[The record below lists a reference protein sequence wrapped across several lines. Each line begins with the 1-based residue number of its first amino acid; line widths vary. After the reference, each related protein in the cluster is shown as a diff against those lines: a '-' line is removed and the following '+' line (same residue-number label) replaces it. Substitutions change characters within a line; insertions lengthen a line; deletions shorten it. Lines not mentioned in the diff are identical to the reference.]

1 MISLYFHIPFCYKKC
16 NYCSFYIFPTSKI
29 KNIEEYKDKYL
40 EALKADILY
49 QLEKF
54 KPSKNVYTIYFWWG
68 TPSEFWISR
77 IENLAYFLQKHFD
90 FNNLQEVSF
99 EINPL
104 INENSIKDTISFVKK
119 LKDIFPKLRISIWI
133 QSINNKLLKLTGRNY
148 SFETINNLLENFPNV
163 ITNLD
168 FISFWLESFFDK
180 SYFEKFENFVKKY
193 SPKVHSYSV
202 YMLELFPGSIFENSD
217 KLNKLVWF
225 NDNIEDKIYE
235 NFKNYTKILQKN
247 NYQRYEISNFSKPS
261 YESKHNI
268 VYWQLWSYLWFWTS
282 ASWFI
287 KNKLIRYTNT
297 YGIQNY
303 INKKFSFY
311 EFKKLSY
318 KEFLQ
323 EKVFL
328 WLRTTNWILLTKEI
342 ETILDISKLN
352 RLIDENYI
360 VKSNSHIKLTSKGFD
375 VYNYIITEILDFN

>member
-1 MISLYFHIPFCYKKC
+1 MLNFLF
-16 NYCSFYIFPTSKI
+16 
-29 KNIEEYKDKYL
+29 L
-40 EALKADILY
+40 
-49 QLEKF
+49 KF
-54 KPSKNVYTIYFWWG
+54 KIQKVFLIKNVYTIYFWWG

-77 IENLAYFLQKHFD
+77 IENLACFLQKHFD
-90 FNNLQEVSF
+90 FNNLEEVSF

-180 SYFEKFENFVKKY
+180 SYFEKFKNFVKKY

-375 VYNYIITEILDFN
+375 IYNYIITEILDFN